1 MQVNGRADHI
11 EDYLCTV
18 RTGQWFGWSDIDNKI
33 YENLIVHDG
42 GSKPTEKECTDGL
55 AAMQAAWDFE
65 NANPATLVRKIRDRL
80 LAESDWT
87 QSRDVV
93 LLNDTTWKQ
102 YRQDLRDLPASASFT
117 PKLDS
122 NGDLD
127 MSSVTWPLKPS

>member
-1 MQVNGRADHI
+1 MRFESYIMSALLELKPGA
-11 EDYLCTV
+11 EWTV
-18 RTGQWFGWSDIDNKI
+18 RGDNYSDLEWLDK
-33 YENLIVHDG
+33 
-42 GSKPTEKECTDGL
+42 SQTKPTEEEINAKIDEL
-55 AAMQAAWDFE
+55 KAAE
-65 NANPATLVRKIRDRL
+65 PARQVREIRDRL

-117 PKLDS
+117 PKLKS

>member
-1 MQVNGRADHI
+1 M
-11 EDYLCTV
+11 
-18 RTGQWFGWSDIDNKI
+18 KI
-33 YENLIVHDG
+33 TIVEALIALKPKAQFILRGDTYAG
-42 GSKPTEKECTDGL
+42 LEWLDKNQTMPTEDEINVKIAEL
-55 AAMQAAWDFE
+55 EAE
-65 NANPATLVRKIRDRL
+65 EPARQVREIRNRL

-93 LLNDTTWKQ
+93 LLNDTTRKQ

-122 NGDLD
+122 NGNLD

>member
-1 MQVNGRADHI
+1 MIRLGIVDAISALHPTAQFTTNNGKI
-11 EDYLCTV
+11 EEWHSSEIT
-18 RTGQWFGWSDIDNKI
+18 Q
-33 YENLIVHDG
+33 
-42 GSKPTEKECTDGL
+42 PTEEEIEVKL
-55 AAMQAAWDFE
+55 AELKAAE
-65 NANPATLVRKIRDRL
+65 PARQVREIRNRL

-87 QSRDVV
+87 QNRDVV

-127 MSSVTWPLKPS
+127 MSSVTWPLKPST

>member
-1 MQVNGRADHI
+1 MNYTITEALTLLKPEARWVCRGDTYAGLEWLDETQ
-11 EDYLCTV
+11 TM
-18 RTGQWFGWSDIDNKI
+18 
-33 YENLIVHDG
+33 
-42 GSKPTEKECTDGL
+42 PTEDEINTKIAEL
-55 AAMQAAWDFE
+55 EAAE
-65 NANPATLVRKIRDRL
+65 PARQVREIRNRL

-122 NGDLD
+122 NGNLD

>member
-1 MQVNGRADHI
+1 MRLVLIDDAIRAIHPDAQFTTVDEVITEWNSPDITQPTQEELDAKLIELKAAEPARQVR
-11 EDYLCTV
+11 E
-18 RTGQWFGWSDIDNKI
+18 
-33 YENLIVHDG
+33 
-42 GSKPTEKECTDGL
+42 
-55 AAMQAAWDFE
+55 
-65 NANPATLVRKIRDRL
+65 IRDRL

-87 QSRDVV
+87 QNRDVV

-117 PKLDS
+117 PKLNS

>member
-1 MQVNGRADHI
+1 MIIDIPVALQSLRPNA
-11 EDYLCTV
+11 
-18 RTGQWFGWSDIDNKI
+18 QWHMIGTEYSNIHWDDETQIM
-33 YENLIVHDG
+33 
-42 GSKPTEKECTDGL
+42 PTEDEVNAKIAEL
-55 AAMQAAWDFE
+55 KAAE
-65 NANPATLVRKIRDRL
+65 PARQVREIRDRL

-93 LLNDTTWKQ
+93 LLNDITWKR

-122 NGDLD
+122 NGNLD

>member
-1 MQVNGRADHI
+1 M
-11 EDYLCTV
+11 
-18 RTGQWFGWSDIDNKI
+18 KI
-33 YENLIVHDG
+33 TIVEALIALKPKAQFILRGDTYAG
-42 GSKPTEKECTDGL
+42 LEWLDETQTKPTEE
-55 AAMQAAWDFE
+55 E
-65 NANPATLVRKIRDRL
+65 INAKISELEVAEPARQVREIRDRL

-122 NGDLD
+122 NGELD
-127 MSSVTWPLKPS
+127 MSSVTWPLKPST

>member
-1 MQVNGRADHI
+1 MKYTITEALI
-11 EDYLCTV
+11 SLKPEAEWAV
-18 RTGQWFGWSDIDNKI
+18 RGGNYSDIEWLDKT
-33 YENLIVHDG
+33 ETM
-42 GSKPTEKECTDGL
+42 PTEDEI
-55 AAMQAAWDFE
+55 
-65 NANPATLVRKIRDRL
+65 NAKIAELEVAEPSRLVREIRDRL

-87 QSRDVV
+87 QNRDVV

-122 NGDLD
+122 NGNLD